1 MAAQSA
7 PATSPR
13 FPTSRLA
20 KILARPM
27 TDKRSRDGVLVIDKP
42 VGPTSH
48 RIVQTVRRQLQSKVG
63 HTGTLDPL
71 ASGVLPL
78 VLGRA
83 TRLARFFQ
91 SHDKEYVAEVQLG
104 RTTDTYDREGTVL
117 QERPVPP
124 LTREEVRGLLDRFQ
138 GTLKQLPPM
147 YSAIKVGGRK
157 LYELARK
164 NEEQPRPLRT
174 VSIYRIDLL
183 DNQPDIWKL
192 RVHCSSGTYI
202 RSRKNEEQPRPLR
215 TVSIYRIDLLDNQ
228 PDIWKLRV
236 HCSSGTYIRSLAYDL
251 GETIGCGAHLANL
264 RRTRAGIFQ
273 LERSTSIERLEPD
286 WELAFHPMEQ
296 LFPEMP
302 QIELDLIR
310 ANRVRHGGEILA
322 EADAE
327 DGWCLLLHEGRLVA
341 VGKVE
346 RQRIQPVI
354 VLEAL

>member
-202 RSRKNEEQPRPLR
+202 RS
-215 TVSIYRIDLLDNQ
+215 
-228 PDIWKLRV
+228 
-236 HCSSGTYIRSLAYDL
+236 LAYDL

>member
-42 VGPTSH
+42 VGPTSY

-202 RSRKNEEQPRPLR
+202 RS
-215 TVSIYRIDLLDNQ
+215 
-228 PDIWKLRV
+228 
-236 HCSSGTYIRSLAYDL
+236 LAYDL